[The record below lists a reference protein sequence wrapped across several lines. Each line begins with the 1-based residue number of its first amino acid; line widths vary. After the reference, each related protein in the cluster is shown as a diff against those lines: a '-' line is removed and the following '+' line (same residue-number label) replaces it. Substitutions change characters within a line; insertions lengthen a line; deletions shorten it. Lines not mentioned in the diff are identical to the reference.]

1 MSRIAAIILAA
12 GASTRMG
19 EDKALLDWHG
29 QPFLARVRAACRA
42 AGREPV
48 RVVLGA
54 NAETATKAID
64 FEPEEVI
71 VNDNWENG
79 MLSSIIAGL
88 DSLPEVAGALIWP
101 VDHPCVSS
109 GFVKTLTAV
118 FAASGQLIAQ
128 PVYHAKR
135 GHPIIFSSK
144 LFDELRAA
152 PLEVGARHV
161 VREHAGA
168 ILEVETDEEGICLNL
183 NDRTAY
189 EQILS
194 RRPPE

>member
-1 MSRIAAIILAA
+1 MNRIAAIILAA

-29 QPFLARVRAACRA
+29 KPFLAHVRTACHA
-42 AGREPV
+42 AGMNPV

-54 NAETATKAID
+54 NAETVTKAID
-64 FEPEEVI
+64 FEPEEVV
-71 VNDNWENG
+71 VNANWEKG
-79 MLSSIIAGL
+79 MLSSILAGL

-109 GFVKTLTAV
+109 SFVKTLATV
-118 FAASGQLIAQ
+118 FAASGKLIAQ
-128 PVYHAKR
+128 PVCNAKR

-152 PLEVGARHV
+152 PLDVGARHV
-161 VREHAGA
+161 VREQAGA

-189 EQILS
+189 KQILS